1 MVTQRRLRSREGA
14 EALAVQAFS
23 FIVADPEQLGR
34 FLAITGIE
42 PDQIRAAAQEPHFLA
57 GVLDHIASD
66 ERLLVSFAAE
76 AGIDP
81 AEIAKARSALGGGW
95 EREIP

>member
-23 FIVADPEQLGR
+23 FIAGDPEQLGR

-57 GVLDHIASD
+57 GVLDHIGGD
-66 ERLLVSFAAE
+66 ERLLVSFATQI
-76 AGIDP
+76 GIDP
-81 AEIAKARSALGGGW
+81 AEVAKARNSLGGDQQG
-95 EREIP
+95 EIP